1 MRFITP
7 EGNLSGPMPAGH
19 DVLPCTLRGER
30 VGAFLNPP
38 PLCITDVHRR
48 ALALLRQGRV
58 LVIYIDGLGYDLYR
72 RAQLP
77 FIRKTFRCAAD
88 AALHGFHA
96 HRRAA
101 GRARHIQPA
110 GSPSARSLTDASPRQ
125 CAR

>member
-19 DVLPCTLRGER
+19 DVLPCTLYGER
-30 VGAFLNPP
+30 VGAFLDPP

-72 RAQLP
+72 RA
-77 FIRKTFRCAAD
+77 
-88 AALHGFHA
+88 
-96 HRRAA
+96 A

>member
-30 VGAFLNPP
+30 VGAFLDPP

-72 RAQLP
+72 RAQRLS
-77 FIRKTFRCAAD
+77 AAD